1 MITGSLVAGIILIQK
16 VEHAIFW
23 FLPDTSGRP
32 QRILMVNSLDSVG
45 RLKDVQLFGLVEA
58 VHPLF
63 SGKEDPFLDFYADLV
78 GFLSLA
84 LSWAN
89 IEPWVERDRIKITH

>member
-63 SGKEDPFLDFYADLV
+63 SGKEDPFLDFYADLF

-84 LSWAN
+84 LS
-89 IEPWVERDRIKITH
+89 